1 MSRQRWLNEG
11 GIFYPIVGEVVIHDT
26 PGPGIWQT
34 YQSTGMNDR
43 RIGLV
48 KVDDSFKFDYKVY
61 NFGGQDMFEKIK
73 TVWESDFYVENK
85 KNLGIIYNGTKG
97 TGKTVSAKLLCNK
110 LKLPV
115 ILLNHTY
122 DGMILDFIQ
131 SLEFEC
137 IIFIDEAEK
146 TFTGSEQEILLKMID
161 GVYNKSRKLYILTT
175 NTLTVNENL
184 ISRPGRIRYIQEFG
198 NLSAASVNEYI
209 DDNLIDKSKKDKI
222 LEQVDLLEI
231 STIDILKALVD
242 EVNILGDIDER
253 SNLNIPKA
261 RYCFDVL
268 RLTGVGKDVIPQVK
282 EILKHKPADKDLLS
296 WLSDPVS
303 DTDWIEDEEAKKS
316 IQDGNYTNDDLFYM
330 LIDDVEYSCVTK
342 MLVSTPYIYRGMST
356 SLGDVSE
363 DPDELKE
370 PEMMVLHDRYNQG
383 ECLCV
388 IVRLRNSPSLYGGRL
403 RKYVL

>member
-26 PGPGIWQT
+26 PGPGVWQT
-34 YQSTGMNDR
+34 YQSAGMNDR

-61 NFGGQDMFEKIK
+61 NFGGQDMFDKIK
-73 TVWESDFYVENK
+73 TVWESDFYVDNN

-137 IIFIDEAEK
+137 IVFIDEAEK
-146 TFTGSEQEILLKMID
+146 TFTGNEQEILLKMID

-175 NTLTVNENL
+175 NTLSVNENL
-184 ISRPGRIRYIQEFG
+184 ISRPGRIRYIQQFG
-198 NLSAASVNEYI
+198 NLSPESVNEYI
-209 DDNLIDKSKKDKI
+209 EDNLIDKSKKEKI

-242 EVNILGDIDER
+242 EVNILGDIDEN

-268 RLTGVGKDVIPQVK
+268 RVGAGKEIIPQVK
-282 EILKHKPADKDLLS
+282 EILKHRPTDKDLYTWLGEEADLS
-296 WLSDPVS
+296 WL
-303 DTDWIEDEEAKKS
+303 TDEQKELVPNNS
-316 IQDGNYTNDDLFYM
+316 TNDDLFCY
-330 LIDDVEYSCVTK
+330 LIKDVEYSYMSK
-342 MLVSTPYIYRGMST
+342 MLTSNPYIYRNMTT
-356 SLGDVSE
+356 SIGDVLE
-363 DPDELKE
+363 DPDDLKE
-370 PEMMVLHDRYNQG
+370 PDMIVVRDKYNQSD
-383 ECLCV
+383 CLCV
-388 IVRLRNSPSLYGGRL
+388 VARLRNSPSLYGGRL
-403 RKYVL
+403 IRRSVVL

>member
-1 MSRQRWLNEG
+1 MAKQRWLNEG
-11 GIFYPIVGEVVIHDT
+11 GIFYPIVGDVVIHDT

-34 YQSTGMNDR
+34 YQSAGMNDR

-48 KVDDSFKFDYKVY
+48 KIDDSFKFDYKIY
-61 NFGGQDMFEKIK
+61 NLGGQSMFEKIK
-73 TVWESDFYVENK
+73 TVWESDLYVDNN

-122 DGMILDFIQ
+122 DGLILDFIQ

-146 TFTGSEQEILLKMID
+146 TFTGNEQEILLKMID

-198 NLSAASVNEYI
+198 NLSPESVNEYI
-209 DDNLIDKSKKDKI
+209 DDNLVDKSKKDKI

-242 EVNILGDIDER
+242 EVNILGDIDET

-261 RYCFDVL
+261 KYCFDVL
-268 RLTGVGKDVIPQVK
+268 NIGAGKETIP
-282 EILKHKPADKDLLS
+282 EIKKILALKPADKNLYT
-296 WLSDPVS
+296 WLSEEVDFSVL
-303 DTDWIEDEEAKKS
+303 TEDQRKES
-316 IQDGNYTNDDLFYM
+316 IG
-330 LIDDVEYSCVTK
+330 E
-342 MLVSTPYIYRGMST
+342 
-356 SLGDVSE
+356 SL
-363 DPDELKE
+363 
-370 PEMMVLHDRYNQG
+370 
-383 ECLCV
+383 
-388 IVRLRNSPSLYGGRL
+388 
-403 RKYVL
+403 